1 MDTMTTVMMI
11 AFVAATVVGGAIL
24 GWVARAYSL
33 GLHNEVDLFD
43 RGEVGD
49 TKHGD

>member
-1 MDTMTTVMMI
+1 MTTVMMI
-11 AFVAATVVGGAIL
+11 MFVAAVTIGGAIL

-33 GLHNEVDLFD
+33 GLENDIDLID

-49 TKHGD
+49 PNNGD